1 MADRAGKQRQVFKKY
16 LKLILTDCPLPQPG
30 QVLGGSE
37 GVEGGGAEERSED
50 LETSSQPG
58 ACRGRRECCRR
69 GEVGKLFAFT
79 DFREFAYF

>member
-16 LKLILTDCPLPQPG
+16 EKVNFDQLPPPLG
-30 QVLGGSE
+30 QVLRGSE
-37 GVEGGGAEERSED
+37 GVEGGGAEERSGD

-58 ACRGRRECCRR
+58 ACQGRRECCRR
-69 GEVGKLFAFT
+69 GAVGKLFAFT